1 MLVEEKMKANKFL
14 ITVTSDAIRE
24 LKVKDINFLF
34 PITGYSVGY
43 PKTYT
48 ISEIE
53 EENAYLYFNRIFDK
67 ESIAQLEKDLNHLPS
82 NIKGICFT
90 DLGVLHLIKKMHLD
104 VCLIYM
110 QNHSTTN
117 FASISYY
124 LEEVDS
130 VLVSTDIT
138 EEEMHTILS
147 KTTKPLVVPYF
158 MKVDVM
164 YSRRTLL
171 TNFQEEFNLP
181 KTKQILLQE
190 PISNTQFLAI
200 ENEFG
205 TMLYDQSFI
214 DYRKFQHENVLFY
227 YINPLGLTKEEVE
240 EVLKGNQISACQGDG
255 FLHRKTYYRLKE
267 EK

>member
-43 PKTYT
+43 PKTYA

-53 EENAYLYFNRIFDK
+53 EENAYLYLNRIFDK
-67 ESIAQLEKDLNHLPS
+67 ERIARLEEDLTHLS
-82 NIKGICFT
+82 RNIKGICFT
-90 DLGVLHLIKKMHLD
+90 DLGVLHLVKRMHLD

-171 TNFQEEFNLP
+171 TNFQEEFN
-181 KTKQILLQE
+181 
-190 PISNTQFLAI
+190 
-200 ENEFG
+200 NE
-205 TMLYDQSFI
+205 
-214 DYRKFQHENVLFY
+214 
-227 YINPLGLTKEEVE
+227 
-240 EVLKGNQISACQGDG
+240 
-255 FLHRKTYYRLKE
+255 
-267 EK
+267 